1 MSKSLKE
8 ICSEKRSQENCLL
21 VLVENLKSYEDR
33 IAKRESEIEH
43 PSSQLMSR
51 YQLMVSSVLLTTL
64 PWDFPG
70 HIKKKKII
78 CSLVK
83 FSIEY
88 FP

>member
-1 MSKSLKE
+1 MRKSLKE

-21 VLVENLKSYEDR
+21 VLVESLKSYEDKV
-33 IAKRESEIEH
+33 AKRESEIEH

-51 YQLMVSSVLLTTL
+51 YQLMV

-70 HIKKKKII
+70 HIKKIYFI

-83 FSIEY
+83 FSIE
-88 FP
+88 